1 MKYQDLPMIC
11 IFIVGFL
18 INMLSGGAFD
28 LVLVCF
34 IGVTGLSMFFN
45 YMTIKTKRDQKNV
58 DQNVV
63 ITLIKDR
70 MEAAEAMRE
79 QMDHPV
85 VEEKK
90 DDKVNKSGD
99 NSARETDKS
108 ESSDKFDEN
117 GDFDFTKAAD

>member
-1 MKYQDLPMIC
+1 
-11 IFIVGFL
+11 
-18 INMLSGGAFD
+18 
-28 LVLVCF
+28 
-34 IGVTGLSMFFN
+34 
-45 YMTIKTKRDQKNV
+45 
-58 DQNVV
+58 V

-70 MEAAEAMRE
+70 IEAAEAMRE

-90 DDKVNKSGD
+90 DNKVNKSGD